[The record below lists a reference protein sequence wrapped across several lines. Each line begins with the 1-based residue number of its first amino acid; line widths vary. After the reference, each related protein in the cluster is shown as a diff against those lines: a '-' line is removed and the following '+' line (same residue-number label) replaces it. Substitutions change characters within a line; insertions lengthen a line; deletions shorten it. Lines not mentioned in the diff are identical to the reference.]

1 MSLEQLIAA
10 KRERINQQQQ
20 DDRGQ
25 IKHEQDYS
33 TEQSHR
39 VEPVNVA
46 SVRHDDPDAVVID
59 IDLIDIHAQ
68 VRQEYDSRALEALAD
83 DIAAHGQDSPIL
95 VRPAGNGRYELVAGE
110 RRLRAKRIL
119 QRREPDVSAHHKI
132 RATLKALDD
141 EQKTNRQLAEN
152 IQRED
157 LKPLEIARALVN
169 QKEVHGYTD
178 AQLADKINKDRSYV
192 TRHLG
197 LLGLSPEL
205 QYLIEIDEVKPRP
218 ALKHRDKLVQSALD
232 EMPQGLRDQVA
243 QGELTTLAALKAR
256 ASWQAADG
264 QSAEHESHGGD
275 RALNSGAVPTRVSRA
290 ASARASRLSV
300 SMPAAEALA
309 DLLGL
314 LAEDMALNPIKVSKQ
329 KGKPVRKELLATL
342 ETRAQDVLQAYRGK
356 IAS

>member
-25 IKHEQDYS
+25 TEHEQDQT
-33 TEQSHR
+33 TEQLHR
-39 VEPVNVA
+39 VVEA
-46 SVRHDDPDAVVID
+46 SLASIRHDDPDAVVID

-68 VRQEYDSRALEALAD
+68 VRQEFDLQSLEALAD

-95 VRPAGNGRYELVAGE
+95 VRPAGNSRYELVAGE
-110 RRLRAKRIL
+110 RRLRAKQIL
-119 QRREPDVSAHHKI
+119 QRREPDVSSHRYI

-157 LKPLEIARALVN
+157 LKPLEIARALAN
-169 QKEVHGYTD
+169 QKQVHGYTD
-178 AQLADKINKDRSYV
+178 AQLADNINKDRSYV

-205 QYLIEIDEVKPRP
+205 QYLIEIDEIKPRP
-218 ALKHRDKLVQSALD
+218 ALKHRDKLVQSAI
-232 EMPQGLRDQVA
+232 EAMPKALRDQVER
-243 QGELTTLAALKAR
+243 GELTALAALKAR
-256 ASWQAADG
+256 ETWQSADG
-264 QSAEHESHGGD
+264 QSAEDESHGAD
-275 RALNSGAVPTRVSRA
+275 KTLNIGAARTQVPQAT
-290 ASARASRLSV
+290 SARASRLSV

-314 LAEDMALNPIKVSKQ
+314 LAEEMALNPIKVSRQ

-342 ETRAQDVLQAYRGK
+342 ETRAHDVLQAYRGK
-356 IAS
+356 TPS